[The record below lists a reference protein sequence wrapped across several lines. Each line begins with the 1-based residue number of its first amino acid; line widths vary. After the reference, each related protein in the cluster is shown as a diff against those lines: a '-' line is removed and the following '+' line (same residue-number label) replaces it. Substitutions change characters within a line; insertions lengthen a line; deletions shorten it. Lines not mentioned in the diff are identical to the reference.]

1 MDTPNEVINP
11 IVANALL
18 AAARESGMNQ
28 TQLATAAG
36 MSRFTVQ
43 KLLSGEQG
51 IKVAQFIT
59 LANATDLTPADVMDR
74 ISAALRRR
82 GLSAV
87 PATVTAEDEIPY
99 IGHVKAPKKAA
110 ADTNPRTPPKE

>member
-1 MDTPNEVINP
+1 MDISDAD
-11 IVANALL
+11 IHRIAANAIN

-28 TQLATAAG
+28 TELAAAAG
-36 MSRFTVQ
+36 MSLVTVQ
-43 KLLSGEQG
+43 KLLSGKQG
-51 IKVAQFIT
+51 IKVAQFT
-59 LANATDLTPADVMDR
+59 RLVNATELTPADVMDR

-82 GLSAV
+82 ALSAV
-87 PATVTAEDEIPY
+87 PDTVTAEDELPY

>member
-1 MDTPNEVINP
+1 MNIPNETINP

-28 TQLATAAG
+28 TQLAEAAG

-43 KLLSGEQG
+43 KLLSGDQG

-82 GLSAV
+82 AMSADA
-87 PATVTAEDEIPY
+87 ATVTAEDNVTY
-99 IGHVKAPKKAA
+99 IGHVKAPVKAA